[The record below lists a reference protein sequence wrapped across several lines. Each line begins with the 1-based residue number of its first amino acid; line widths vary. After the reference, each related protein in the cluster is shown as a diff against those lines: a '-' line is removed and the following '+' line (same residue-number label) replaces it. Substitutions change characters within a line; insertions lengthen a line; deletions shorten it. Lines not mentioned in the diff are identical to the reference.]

1 MSESESAAAREAMRL
16 IETVQDWLHAPT
28 DGHIATGS
36 EECCVCPLCRVIA
49 VVRDTDPAVVGTLT
63 QNAVGLLDTVRGLV
77 GMAGGE
83 RAPSAP
89 HRSDDSTD
97 ADSDDEGAA
106 GPLTSDAK
114 GSEPR
119 AEAAPPVPPTHG
131 GARRVQ
137 HIDVN

>member
-16 IETVQDWLHAPT
+16 IETVQDWLHAST

-36 EECCVCPLCRVIA
+36 EECCACPVCRVIA

-83 RAPSAP
+83 RSPAGSRSSADGAGEEMADEADVNP
-89 HRSDDSTD
+89 TESDTK
-97 ADSDDEGAA
+97 A
-106 GPLTSDAK
+106 T
-114 GSEPR
+114 EPR
-119 AEAAPPVPPTHG
+119 TGAGSPVPPSPG
-131 GARRVQ
+131 GPRRVQ